1 MLGTSKRWLL
11 IGCLLSL
18 VVVGIT
24 GCSSLT
30 RLYFQPRTL
39 WLHTPEAY
47 AVKYEDVWLE
57 ASDGVKL
64 HAWWLMPEEIKTD
77 SPVILYLHG
86 NAQNI
91 STHARSIYWLVEE
104 GYRVLALDYRG
115 FGASEGAAVMPDVLL
130 DLEAAARWLVN
141 ESPNDNIAVLG
152 QSMGSALAINFVAE
166 HQDDYPIEALVLDST
181 FSGFPSIARNALGH
195 AWIGWL
201 FMPFTWLVPSRWD
214 PEDKVKDIRVATLV
228 LHSPMDSV
236 LPYEGGRTVY
246 SNLPKSNCW
255 LDSLGPHIASF
266 RYGSLRVAVADFI
279 DTKACPVRAD
289 EKPSKK

>member
-11 IGCLLSL
+11 FGCLLSL

-39 WLHTPEAY
+39 WLQTPDAY
-47 AVKYEDVWLE
+47 AVEYEDVWLE
-57 ASDGVKL
+57 AADGVKL
-64 HAWWLMPEEIKTD
+64 HAWWLIPKEEKLD

-86 NAQNI
+86 NAENI
-91 STHARSIYWLVEE
+91 STHSRSVYWLVEE

-115 FGASEGAAVMPDVLL
+115 FGASEGVAVMPDVLL
-130 DLEAAARWLVN
+130 DLNAAATWLT
-141 ESPNDNIAVLG
+141 EQAPNDKITVLG
-152 QSMGSALAINFVAE
+152 QSMGTALALNFVAA
-166 HQDDYPIEALVLDST
+166 HQEDYPFEAMVLDST
-181 FSGFPSIARNALGH
+181 FTGFPSIARNALDH

-214 PEDKVKDIRVATLV
+214 PEDKAPTIRVPTLV
-228 LHSPMDSV
+228 LHSKMDNI
-236 LPYEGGRTVY
+236 LPYKGGRTVY
-246 SNLPKSNCW
+246 SKLPVSSCW

-266 RYGSLRVAVADFI
+266 RYGTLRVAVAEFI
-279 DTKACPVRAD
+279 DTQTCPKANID
-289 EKPSKK
+289 